1 MKLYIKI
8 KNNQPFEHPIIE
20 SNLLDAF
27 PDIDVKNLPENFA
40 SFERV
45 AIPELKIDEVF
56 EDTTYE
62 WDNGIVKDVHHV
74 RPMTDEEKFEKQSNI
89 KTAWLT
95 DGFLSWTFDELTWR
109 FVPPTP
115 YPTDGNCY
123 RWDEPTV
130 SWIEITPELSV

>member
-45 AIPELKIDEVF
+45 AIPELKIDEVH
-56 EDTTYE
+56 EGTAYK

-74 RPMTDEEKFEKQSNI
+74 RPMTEEEKLEKQSSI
-89 KTAWLT
+89 KAAWLER
-95 DGFLSWTFDELTWR
+95 GFTSWVFDEISWQ
-109 FVPPTP
+109 FIPPTQR
-115 YPTDGNCY
+115 PTDSKPY

-130 SWIEITPELSV
+130 SWIEIVT